1 MEPIAVPVGDGTIL
15 VPRLKVQQII
25 DLAALRH
32 EAERRELVQDL
43 EDAGVTSED
52 RLERLRAHRKEVG
65 LSSVIVRSAF
75 SIDGAYRII
84 KYAMGGEFPSELDSL
99 DPSNLSKLALACIGV
114 DLDDLTE
121 GGAEGKERTSVETG
135 SASLP

>member
-1 MEPIAVPVGDGTIL
+1 MEPIAVPVADGTIL

-32 EAERRELVQDL
+32 ESERRELVQDL
-43 EDAGVTSED
+43 EDAGVPAED
-52 RLERLRAHRKEVG
+52 RLVKLREHRKEVG

-84 KYAMGGEFPSELDSL
+84 KYAMGGEFPAEHEGV
-99 DPSNLSKLALACIGV
+99 DPSNLSSLALACIGV
-114 DLDDLTE
+114 DLDAISE
-121 GGAEGKERTSVETG
+121 GGAEGKE
-135 SASLP
+135 

>member
-43 EDAGVTSED
+43 EDAGVPSED
-52 RLERLRAHRKEVG
+52 RLERLRAHR
-65 LSSVIVRSAF
+65 
-75 SIDGAYRII
+75 
-84 KYAMGGEFPSELDSL
+84 
-99 DPSNLSKLALACIGV
+99 
-114 DLDDLTE
+114 
-121 GGAEGKERTSVETG
+121 
-135 SASLP
+135 

>member
-1 MEPIAVPVGDGTIL
+1 MEPIAVPVDYGTIL

-32 EAERRELVQDL
+32 DAERRELVQDL
-43 EDAGVTSED
+43 EDAGVPSED

-121 GGAEGKERTSVETG
+121 GGAEGKELTSVETG